1 LPPADLFYPD
11 AGQSEQQKQLRERH
25 FHTIEVPSLRLLG
38 FSIMMLL
45 VFLRQAF
52 VPEDAGSSPLLLG
65 AIVLAYSL
73 VSWAMLY
80 RFFDKVKRVHLGT
93 LFLSAD
99 VAAFVL
105 AIYLTGADQSW
116 LILLL
121 LIRAADQAN
130 TNFRRALGFAHL
142 SVAAYAVLL
151 LELAFVEHRPIA
163 WEVETFKLLML
174 YGANVYISLTARAAE
189 RLRVR
194 MVGAIRLARDL
205 VARLQDQS
213 HEVEEAR
220 RQAEKASRIKSEFL
234 ANMSH
239 EIRTPMNGII
249 GLTGLML
256 DTEERPEQREYL
268 AMVHGS
274 ATSLLQIINDILD
287 ISKIEAG
294 RMSVNPMAFRLRERL
309 TDAMKTL
316 SLKAREK
323 GLVFAA
329 DVAPAVPD
337 DVVGDWSRLQQVLT
351 NLIDNAIKFTER
363 GRVAVGLDLLDTTP
377 THTTLHFTV
386 TDTGA
391 GIPADRQSAVFE
403 AFTQADGSTTRRYGG
418 TGLGL
423 TISSALVEMMGGR
436 IWLESEPGRGTRF
449 HFTAKVGLPEAAAL
463 VPPIAASRA
472 DRSLTILLAD
482 DNAVNRRLAA
492 RLLEKQGHVVRAT
505 ASGREALAA
514 LDRERFDLA
523 ILDVQ
528 MAEMDGFE
536 TTAIIRAREKATG
549 GHLPIIAMTAHAM
562 ASDRERCLQAGMDG
576 YLSKPIDPTTLA
588 QEVGRVRITS

>member
-1 LPPADLFYPD
+1 
-11 AGQSEQQKQLRERH
+11 
-25 FHTIEVPSLRLLG
+25 
-38 FSIMMLL
+38 
-45 VFLRQAF
+45 
-52 VPEDAGSSPLLLG
+52 
-65 AIVLAYSL
+65 
-73 VSWAMLY
+73 
-80 RFFDKVKRVHLGT
+80 
-93 LFLSAD
+93 
-99 VAAFVL
+99 
-105 AIYLTGADQSW
+105 
-116 LILLL
+116 
-121 LIRAADQAN
+121 
-130 TNFRRALGFAHL
+130 
-142 SVAAYAVLL
+142 
-151 LELAFVEHRPIA
+151 
-163 WEVETFKLLML
+163 
-174 YGANVYISLTARAAE
+174 VYISLTARAAE

-194 MVGAIRLARDL
+194 MVRAIRLGRDL
-205 VARLQDQS
+205 VTRLQEQS

-220 RQAEKASRIKSEFL
+220 RQAEKASHIKSEFL

-268 AMVHGS
+268 TMVHES

-294 RMSVNPMAFRLRERL
+294 RMSVNPVAFRLRERL
-309 TDAMKTL
+309 TDGMKTL

-351 NLIDNAIKFTER
+351 NLVGNAIKFTER
-363 GRVAVGLDLLDTTP
+363 GRVAVGLDLLDRTP
-377 THTTLHFTV
+377 THATLHFTI
-386 TDTGA
+386 TDTGV

-403 AFTQADGSTTRRYGG
+403 AFTQADGTTTRRYGG

-423 TISSALVEMMGGR
+423 TIPSTLVELMGGR

-449 HFTAKVGLPEAAAL
+449 HFTAKVGLPEVAAV

-472 DRSLTILLAD
+472 HRSLKILLAD

-492 RLLEKQGHVVRAT
+492 RLLEKQGHVVRVAS
-505 ASGREALAA
+505 SGREALAA

-536 TTAIIRAREKATG
+536 TTAIIRARERASG